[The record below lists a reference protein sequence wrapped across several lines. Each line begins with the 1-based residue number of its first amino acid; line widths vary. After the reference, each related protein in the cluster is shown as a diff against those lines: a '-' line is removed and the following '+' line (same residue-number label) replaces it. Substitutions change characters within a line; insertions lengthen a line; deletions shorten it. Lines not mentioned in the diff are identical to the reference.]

1 MLALSLCI
9 QYVMLYGN
17 GVGSGGAAER
27 AAHMRAKRNHNT
39 RKAAQTRAH
48 THIYKSLLK
57 L

>member
-1 MLALSLCI
+1 
-9 QYVMLYGN
+9 MLYGN